1 MSDKEAYTHHFDEPM
16 RTPAG
21 IVEHW
26 CDHPGCKRWGCL
38 VMRRDTERCGYAA
51 ITAMTLKALWIFGT
65 TSTSLAG
72 WSNCSPSLHSALMPQ
87 MRGHIVMA
95 VGKIVEGD
103 TVLLRG
109 EVTRVSDDG
118 RDITVRVRGYGIPL
132 TVNRDHVQAVEKVPV
147 TRQRRVFDQPG

>member
-1 MSDKEAYTHHFDEPM
+1 MSDKEAYTRHFDEPM
-16 RTPAG
+16 RTLPALSSIG
-21 IVEHW
+21 ATTQAASA
-26 CDHPGCKRWGCL
+26 GAAL

-51 ITAMTLKALWIFGT
+51 ITAMTLKALWNFGT

-87 MRGHIVMA
+87 TRGHIVMA

-132 TVNRDHVQAVEKVPV
+132 TVNRDHVQAVEKIPVP
-147 TRQRRVFDQPG
+147 RRRRVFDQPG